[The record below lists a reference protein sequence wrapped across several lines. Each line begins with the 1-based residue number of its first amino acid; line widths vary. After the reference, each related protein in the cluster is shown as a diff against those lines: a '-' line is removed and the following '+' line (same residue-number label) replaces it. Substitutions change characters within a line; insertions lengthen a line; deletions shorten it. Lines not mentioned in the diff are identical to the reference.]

1 MGLAASQSRLLSL
14 TSRMHDLE
22 YKGQKLEAQ
31 KLEMANKSQDV
42 YNEYETALNKTKF
55 QVKTV
60 GSDGSN
66 NYVNVTSANLANAN
80 YAYEVV
86 GSKKVYKTLNNAADA
101 AYTQATGNTDGASNF
116 DTADKQTAAITDLVS
131 AGIIVLVKMSS
142 QTTYNA
148 IDDTA
153 GSDID
158 TLVNAGSAT
167 ESNIGTDTNLQ
178 EVSDD
183 TNTKKA
189 EAKYE
194 ADLAKI
200 DAKDKKFDTDIASI
214 DNQRN
219 AIKTEIDTLKTVA
232 KDNIERT
239 FKLFG

>member
-86 GSKKVYKTLNNAADA
+86 GSGKVYKTLDA
-101 AYTQATGNTDGASNF
+101 AYNVATNSGPMPPSFSGDANKETE
-116 DTADKQTAAITDLVS
+116 AITNLVS
-131 AGIIVLVKMSS
+131 SGTLVLVKVPAAAYTAM
-142 QTTYNA
+142 
-148 IDDTA
+148 DDS
-153 GSDID
+153 GVDIS
-158 TLVNAGSAT
+158 TVTNAT

-178 EVSDD
+178 EVSDE
-183 TNTKKA
+183 TNLKKA

>member
-66 NYVNVTSANLANAN
+66 NYVNVNATNLNNAS

-86 GSKKVYKTLNNAADA
+86 STGKVFKGLDNAYKAA
-101 AYTQATGNTDGASNF
+101 TNTTATPNFSTDS
-116 DTADKQTAAITDLVS
+116 TKQTDAITNLVS
-131 AGIIVLVKMSS
+131 SGILVLVKIPA
-142 QTTYNA
+142 TTFA
-148 IDDTA
+148 TMVDSPA
-153 GSDID
+153 GADLSTI
-158 TLVNAGSAT
+158 TGAS

-178 EVSDD
+178 EVSDE
-183 TNTKKA
+183 TNLKKA